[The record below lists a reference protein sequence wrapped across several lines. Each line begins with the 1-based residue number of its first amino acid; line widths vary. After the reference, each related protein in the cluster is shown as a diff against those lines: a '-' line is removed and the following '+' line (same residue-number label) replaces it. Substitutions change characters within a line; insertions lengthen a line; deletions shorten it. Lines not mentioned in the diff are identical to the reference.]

1 MIDQINGRLI
11 VVENFCVKVIV
22 SEDSIGAMG
31 IAIQERRR
39 AIKGIIAHGESDSR
53 RVALE
58 AELTAL
64 DAAESA
70 LKRSEITLI

>member
-1 MIDQINGRLI
+1 M
-11 VVENFCVKVIV
+11 ENLGVRVIV

-31 IAIQERRR
+31 VAIQERRR
-39 AIKGIIAHGESDSR
+39 AIKGIIAHGESDNR
-53 RVALE
+53 RAALE

-70 LKRSEITLI
+70 LKRSEITPLI